1 MFFTFFCKKVRYLMK
16 FGTIKSING
25 CLEIGIYFL
34 LVSAYFKVLLLK
46 YRFRVNDK
54 LEVPNK
60 SLNKNNDILNH
71 QLDEA
76 FSCLCCRLLND
87 KTSCFLIKS
96 HTL

>member
-1 MFFTFFCKKVRYLMK
+1 MK
-16 FGTIKSING
+16 FSTIKSING
-25 CLEIGIYFL
+25 YLEIGDYFL

-54 LEVPNK
+54 IEVPNK

-76 FSCLCCRLLND
+76 FSCLCYRLLND

>member
-1 MFFTFFCKKVRYLMK
+1 MK

-34 LVSAYFKVLLLK
+34 LVSAYFKGLLLK
-46 YRFRVNDK
+46 QRFRVNDK
-54 LEVPNK
+54 IEVPNK

-76 FSCLCCRLLND
+76 FSSLCYRLLND

>member
-1 MFFTFFCKKVRYLMK
+1 MK

-34 LVSAYFKVLLLK
+34 LVSAYFKGLLLK
-46 YRFRVNDK
+46 QRFRVRDK
-54 LEVPNK
+54 LEVPKK
-60 SLNKNNDILNH
+60 SLIKNNDIFNY
-71 QLDEA
+71 QLGEA
-76 FSCLCCRLLND
+76 FSCPCCRLLND

>member
-1 MFFTFFCKKVRYLMK
+1 MK

-25 CLEIGIYFL
+25 YLEIGIYFL

-54 LEVPNK
+54 LEVQSK

>member
-1 MFFTFFCKKVRYLMK
+1 MK

-34 LVSAYFKVLLLK
+34 LVSAYFKGLLLK
-46 YRFRVNDK
+46 QRFRVRDK
-54 LEVPNK
+54 LEVTNK

-76 FSCLCCRLLND
+76 FSCLCYRLLND
-87 KTSCFLIKS
+87 KTSYFLIKS